1 MLFYTVLNSRLIITI
16 IIIIIIRYII
26 SVISVFYLK
35 QNSDVKILS
44 QIFVSNFDDMIEDL
58 EKGDVAETAKV
69 FYEVNGAPAKTST
82 LTIQD
87 VDKFLDKMADLTRED
102 DQKLELSKIVKKC
115 PYDYTMD

>member
-87 VDKFLDKMADLTRED
+87 VCVRERG
-102 DQKLELSKIVKKC
+102 
-115 PYDYTMD
+115 